1 MQLAFNDEVGKSEV
15 DALMSEAIKD
25 GKIGEF
31 RVSNP
36 VVDGIIEGQF
46 LCLQQIFKFVFVFL
60 IPSS

>member
-15 DALMSEAIKD
+15 DALMLEAIND

-31 RVSNP
+31 RVRNL
-36 VVDGIIEGQF
+36 VIDGIIEGQL